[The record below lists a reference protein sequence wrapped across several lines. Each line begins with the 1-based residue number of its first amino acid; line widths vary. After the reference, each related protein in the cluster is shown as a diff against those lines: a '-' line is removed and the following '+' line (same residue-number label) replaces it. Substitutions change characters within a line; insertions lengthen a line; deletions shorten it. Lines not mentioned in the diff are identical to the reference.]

1 MLRQAYNVSRENRA
15 DDVPVM
21 RPNNAIKDLG
31 IVRAWQKV
39 GLTMPF
45 NETNPIFVRPLIYS
59 DRLAVPAERCIDPV
73 D

>member
-1 MLRQAYNVSRENRA
+1 
-15 DDVPVM
+15 M
-21 RPNNAIKDLG
+21 RPNNVIKDLG

-45 NETNPIFVRPLIYS
+45 NETNPIFIRPDCLP
-59 DRLAVPAERCIDPV
+59 VPAELCIDPV